1 MLRSMWGRKLLINI
15 VLKTKLIQRGVA
27 ELGPIV
33 TTNGFQVV
41 GMVIVQP
48 QSQAPKVLKHFILTF
63 QKENPRVTRI
73 AVNNNKNILLASHG
87 ANLRGTDN
95 VYME

>member
-1 MLRSMWGRKLLINI
+1 MWGRKLLINI

-48 QSQAPKVLKHFILTF
+48 QSQALKVLKLFILTF
-63 QKENPRVTRI
+63 QKKTQE
-73 AVNNNKNILLASHG
+73 
-87 ANLRGTDN
+87 
-95 VYME
+95 